1 MNLMQRALRIAVAG
15 GMVAGISV
23 AIAGPAAHAATT
35 DQSCSKV
42 TGTVTISPGLT
53 TTSASNTF
61 TIKAKT
67 SGCSAAGKGTGK
79 ISGKFTANAACQTF
93 PNPFNTTLKTKWADL
108 TTSTVK
114 ATFNVD
120 TSTLQATVTGT
131 VTKGAFKGDAISNK
145 QQYTLANG
153 DCVSTPVTKI
163 TLKQL
168 SNLVFSH

>member
-1 MNLMQRALRIAVAG
+1 MNLIQRAVRVAVAG
-15 GMVAGISV
+15 ALAAGISV
-23 AIAGPAAHAATT
+23 AVAGPAAHAATT

-53 TTSASNTF
+53 TVAANNTF

-67 SGCSAAGKGTGK
+67 SGCSATGKATGK
-79 ISGKFTANAACQTF
+79 ISGKFTANAACQSF
-93 PNPFNTTLKTKWADL
+93 PNPFTTTLKTKWADA
-108 TTSTVK
+108 TVSVVK

-131 VTKGAFKGDAISNK
+131 VKKGAFKGDAISNK

-153 DCVSTPVTKI
+153 DCVTTPVTKI

-168 SNLVFSH
+168 SSLVFSH